1 MSWNFSHPLS
11 GRTYVRAD
19 DFVGTKISK
28 MHRKPNF
35 LANGSLLRALYVCK
49 SRSAIRRVNWVRL
62 AVKCFKEATVNEVEL
77 SYYKTPLV
85 RILRGRRMGV
95 AGERFHSVFI
105 LR

>member
-62 AVKCFKEATVNEVEL
+62 AVKCFKEATVIEVEL